1 MLRTI
6 LITMALT
13 LMAYACGTYAADETT
28 PIFHTRGDGMQCV
41 TIGDRTYCD
50 SGCGR

>member
-6 LITMALT
+6 LMAMALT
-13 LMAYACGTYAADETT
+13 LMAYACGTYAADET

-41 TIGDRTYCD
+41 TLGDRTYCD